1 MKRAST
7 PLTASEPRGIWPS
20 KAPGTALGVV
30 RATPEVLPVRA
41 TTAFNRLLKL
51 DGVNVTD
58 VEFGSDTVTVDVALR
73 RRRLVCPQCDFATRA
88 RYDTRP
94 VASSWP
100 CGWAAS
106 SWSCAPSYGGWPAP
120 NMG

>member
-1 MKRAST
+1 MR
-7 PLTASEPRGIWPS
+7 
-20 KAPGTALGVV
+20 V
-30 RATPEVLPVRA
+30 